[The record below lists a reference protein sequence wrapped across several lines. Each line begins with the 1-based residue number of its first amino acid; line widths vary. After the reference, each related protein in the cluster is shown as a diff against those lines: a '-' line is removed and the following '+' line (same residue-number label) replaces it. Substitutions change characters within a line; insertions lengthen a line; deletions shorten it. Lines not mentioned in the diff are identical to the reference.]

1 MEKIATPIKDV
12 FILQPKVFGD
22 SRGYFLEQYNKQVFN
37 ELIGSDIEFVQD
49 NRSRSAAGVLRGL
62 HYQISQP
69 QAKLVSVSE
78 GCIYD
83 VVVDLR
89 QSSTT
94 FGQSYGVE
102 LSAENFTQLWV
113 PEGMAHGFLVISDHA
128 QVSYKTT
135 DFYAPQFERSI
146 KWNDPELDINWPLA
160 GEPVLSE
167 KDNQAMPF
175 NKAEYFS

>member
-1 MEKIATPIKDV
+1 MEKTATPIEDV

-22 SRGYFLEQYNKQVFN
+22 SRGYFLEQYNKKVFN
-37 ELIGSDIEFVQD
+37 ELIGSEIDFVQD
-49 NRSRSAAGVLRGL
+49 NRSRSAARVLRGL

-69 QAKLVSVSE
+69 QGKLVSVSE
-78 GCIYD
+78 GSIYD

-102 LSAENFTQLWV
+102 LSADNFTQLWV
-113 PEGMAHGFLVISDHA
+113 PVGMAHGFLVLSDHA

-135 DFYAPQFERSI
+135 DYYAPQFERSI
-146 KWNDPELDINWPLA
+146 QWDDPELAIDWPLD

-167 KDNQAMPF
+167 KDKQAIAF
-175 NKAEYFS
+175 SKAEYFP